1 MSKNVLHKQ
10 WIAQI
15 RTDLV
20 LKEIRPEQNYVGTFW
35 VIDITRHVQRECY
48 LIIAINRLVRT
59 ILCTTTAGFAMDCG
73 LFHHLCNLKEDGQY
87 YACVS
92 LRIGC
97 EKYHQPLVIHLADR
111 FTNTLFDPTD
121 PMLRDNEILKKYNII
136 TLNKQQQQIQHNQE
150 DDTNSPNTESSTQK
164 NVDDIRLAKTPQLYE
179 QQGYRPRTLKI
190 INKVL
195 GNTQENIDDIRL
207 ARTPQLYEQQGY
219 RPRYKPR

>member
-1 MSKNVLHKQ
+1 MNFIIQGLKNVLHKQ

-48 LIIAINRLVRT
+48 LIIAINRVVRT
-59 ILCTTTAGFAMDCG
+59 ILCATTVGFAMDCS
-73 LFHHLCNLKEDGQY
+73 LFQHLCNLKEDGQY

-92 LRIGC
+92 IRMWC
-97 EKYHQPLVIHLADR
+97 EQYHQPFVIYLADR

-121 PMLRDNEILKKYNII
+121 PKLSDNEILKKYNII
-136 TLNKQQQQIQHNQE
+136 TLNKQQQQEQQYSNSDSQENQ
-150 DDTNSPNTESSTQK
+150 DDRHKTN
-164 NVDDIRLAKTPQLYE
+164 TPQMRSKYGPKTI
-179 QQGYRPRTLKI
+179 QT

-195 GNTQENIDDIRL
+195 GTNYT
-207 ARTPQLYEQQGY
+207 
-219 RPRYKPR
+219 